1 MKIFVE
7 GNIGAGKTEFLARSR
22 DFETFRGFG
31 KVLWLTE
38 PVEVWKDLH
47 GSNILEL
54 FYQDQKRLAFQM
66 QSLVQLTLLKQNVKQ
81 EREKAEISIQ
91 ERSIFSSYYV
101 FKRELE
107 EQGLLTDTEAK
118 ILNEWFRYMTGG
130 ELGEFGADLIIYLR
144 TDPKVALDR
153 VRTRDRKEERNI
165 TLEKMEN
172 LHKYY
177 EDWLLGQVN
186 KKNPNK
192 LWIVDANKPQ
202 REMEV
207 EFRQMWKLIERKL
220 KDMESGGV

>member
-1 MKIFVE
+1 MADRTRGSLERPPRVKH
-7 GNIGAGKTEFLARSR
+7 IGIILSRSEATCIS
-22 DFETFRGFG
+22 DAVTCTTNTF
-31 KVLWLTE
+31 KL
-38 PVEVWKDLH
+38 
-47 GSNILEL
+47 
-54 FYQDQKRLAFQM
+54 
-66 QSLVQLTLLKQNVKQ
+66 LTLLKQNVKQ

-177 EDWLLGQVN
+177 EDWLIGQVN

>member
-1 MKIFVE
+1 MADRTRGSLERPPRVKH
-7 GNIGAGKTEFLARSR
+7 IGIILSRSEATSIS
-22 DFETFRGFG
+22 DAVTCTTNTF
-31 KVLWLTE
+31 KL
-38 PVEVWKDLH
+38 
-47 GSNILEL
+47 
-54 FYQDQKRLAFQM
+54 
-66 QSLVQLTLLKQNVKQ
+66 LTLLKQNVKQ

-177 EDWLLGQVN
+177 EEWLIEQVN